1 MHQQPIKNF
10 FNLQNNY
17 FHKCVLKTSV
27 TSVTSVPHKYFS
39 HSYQMLGFCYL
50 DKASGGQYN
59 TFFSQ
64 NLHQNSFYM
73 QLPANM
79 IPLISHKYQQQQ
91 SGSKAVCF
99 LCNFMTSL
107 LAAPM
112 IVLYG
117 IHRELQPEKHT
128 STGSGTF
135 GFLINM
141 QWLPPILDRSS
152 LKEYR
157 PLAIKIWQHQGKLN
171 GKRSHLWLMHVA
183 QKCLR
188 LSPLLI
194 STDNTRSLTTLYLVQ
209 SYQGHQQ
216 LVGKAAKSHA
226 LPLIRL
232 QQAGLE
238 PVVKAALPVQCK

>member
-17 FHKCVLKTSV
+17 FHKCVLK

-59 TFFSQ
+59 TFFHRTCIKIVFTCSSQ
-64 NLHQNSFYM
+64 PTWPLWYHTNTSNSS
-73 QLPANM
+73 QDLKLCAWH
-79 IPLISHKYQQQQ
+79 I
-91 SGSKAVCF
+91 F

-112 IVLYG
+112 IVLYS
-117 IHRELQPEKHT
+117 IHRELQHEKHT

-141 QWLPPILDRSS
+141 QWFPPILDRSS

-157 PLAIKIWQHQGKLN
+157 PLAIKIW
-171 GKRSHLWLMHVA
+171 
-183 QKCLR
+183 
-188 LSPLLI
+188 
-194 STDNTRSLTTLYLVQ
+194 
-209 SYQGHQQ
+209 
-216 LVGKAAKSHA
+216 
-226 LPLIRL
+226 
-232 QQAGLE
+232 
-238 PVVKAALPVQCK
+238 

>member
-50 DKASGGQYN
+50 DNASGGQYN
-59 TFFSQ
+59 AFFHRTCIKIVFTCSCQPTWPLWYHTNTSNSSQ
-64 NLHQNSFYM
+64 DLKPCAWY
-73 QLPANM
+73 
-79 IPLISHKYQQQQ
+79 I
-91 SGSKAVCF
+91 F

-117 IHRELQPEKHT
+117 IHRELQHEKHT
-128 STGSGTF
+128 TTGSGTF

-141 QWLPPILDRSS
+141 QWFPPISDRSS
-152 LKEYR
+152 LKKYR
-157 PLAIKIWQHQGKLN
+157 LLAIKIW
-171 GKRSHLWLMHVA
+171 
-183 QKCLR
+183 
-188 LSPLLI
+188 
-194 STDNTRSLTTLYLVQ
+194 
-209 SYQGHQQ
+209 
-216 LVGKAAKSHA
+216 
-226 LPLIRL
+226 
-232 QQAGLE
+232 
-238 PVVKAALPVQCK
+238 